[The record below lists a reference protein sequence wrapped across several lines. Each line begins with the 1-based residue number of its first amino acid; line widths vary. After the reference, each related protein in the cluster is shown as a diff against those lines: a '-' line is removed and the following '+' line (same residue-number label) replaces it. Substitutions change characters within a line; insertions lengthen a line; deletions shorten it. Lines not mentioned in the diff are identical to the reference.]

1 MNPSSFAILSLVFT
15 SEHISG
21 QPTGPQPTG
30 QQPIDV
36 ECCKEKTVGGVG
48 YLHVEQGEVPAEC
61 KSRCIYSRVDNP
73 NSRFCFAVGDLPVT
87 CGFPPETCSA
97 VLTGNGTCKITYDN
111 CEFGWP
117 FAAPPFCNCECLL
130 EQPQS
135 LKDETAEESNCF
147 PRDYPG
153 QGCPPLRDLR
163 IIFQTPWS
171 QTSQATYT
179 DCFKFCQ
186 ENAPKCNAWTYADS
200 GPQKTHCFL
209 IDSTPICY
217 NAGAQSGWYSGQAC
231 IN

>member
-87 CGFPPETCSA
+87 CGFPPESCKA
-97 VLTGNGTCKITYDN
+97 VLLLGTCIITEDN
-111 CEFGWP
+111 CTFGWP
-117 FAAPPFCNCECLL
+117 YAAPPACNCECGWLNMEYAVPNPCIRNGL
-130 EQPQS
+130 GYKVETGIKGNLIQE
-135 LKDETAEESNCF
+135 LKSIPSAEECGKQCQALGGNKILQGWTYLNSNNVVSLRNTCYCL
-147 PRDYPG
+147 DSLNPG
-153 QGCPPLRDLR
+153 SIGLQNRGASGLATCPP
-163 IIFQTPWS
+163 I
-171 QTSQATYT
+171 
-179 DCFKFCQ
+179 K
-186 ENAPKCNAWTYADS
+186 
-200 GPQKTHCFL
+200 
-209 IDSTPICY
+209 
-217 NAGAQSGWYSGQAC
+217 
-231 IN
+231 